1 MLSSTSSYFSS
12 LCLLLL
18 TNGICVMSN
27 SADGFLRH
35 YSAGFD
41 PVAAERVVVVF
52 GL

>member
-1 MLSSTSSYFSS
+1 VLSSTSSYFSG